1 MWLILF
7 QDRGGAFLYS
17 FLVGALIGLI
27 YDFFR
32 ISRVLFGKG
41 RVKIFFEDL
50 VFCLMSAVLLCVFIF
65 NATMGMIRLFAFCGI
80 AVGFFFHYFTFGK
93 LTVGFAI
100 VLRKLFGPYIIRFKK
115 WVQSFTTA
123 LSDRISSASLR
134 RRLRSSAAK
143 GFGVHF

>member
-100 VLRKLFGPYIIRFKK
+100 VLRKIFGPYIIRFKN

-123 LSDRISSASLR
+123 LSDRISSASFR

>member
-17 FLVGALIGLI
+17 FFVGALIGLI

-93 LTVGFAI
+93 LTVGFAV
-100 VLRKLFGPYIIRFKK
+100 VLKNFFAPHFVRFDN
-115 WVQSFTTA
+115 WVGNLITT
-123 LSDRISSASLR
+123 LNDRRSSSCLK
-134 RRLRSSAAK
+134 RRLKSGAAK
-143 GFGVHF
+143 GFTARL

>member
-65 NATMGMIRLFAFCGI
+65 NATSHFINAKCICGI
-80 AVGFFFHYFTFGK
+80 
-93 LTVGFAI
+93 
-100 VLRKLFGPYIIRFKK
+100 LRTRAPRF
-115 WVQSFTTA
+115 VSSF
-123 LSDRISSASLR
+123 L
-134 RRLRSSAAK
+134 
-143 GFGVHF
+143 

>member
-17 FLVGALIGLI
+17 FFVGALIGLI

-100 VLRKLFGPYIIRFKK
+100 VLRKIFSPYIIRFNNRAR
-115 WVQSFTTA
+115 WFVTA
-123 LSDRISSASLR
+123 LNDKISSASLR
-134 RRLRSSAAK
+134 RRLRSGAEK
-143 GFGVHF
+143 GFDVHF